1 MPFSVKAYMNDHAFT
16 VSAETAQEA
25 FAKAVEWHVVDRFA
39 DVTIS
44 DGIKSYSLEEFSSV
58 IEYIR
63 QP

>member
-1 MPFSVKAYMNDHAFT
+1 MPFSVEAYLNNHALT

-25 FAKAVEWHVVDRFA
+25 FAKAVEWHVVGRFS

-44 DGIKSYSLEEFSSV
+44 DGIKSYSLEDFSSV
-58 IEYIR
+58 IEDIR